1 MDALLSQVLK
11 GVLHRA
17 ALRLGETVLD
27 IGRGTGAS
35 WIAAAVG
42 VRPSGHLSGLDIAA
56 QLLDRARDRAA
67 AAHLAN
73 AVDRHQS
80 IPLFTANDKTPGDA
94 KPISACSIATN
105 FTTAVPSDGPGS
117 IEVSTPRSLK

>member
-42 VRPSGHLSGLDIAA
+42 VGPSGHLSGLDIAA
-56 QLLDRARDRAA
+56 HCWTGHATGRL
-67 AAHLAN
+67 
-73 AVDRHQS
+73 RHTLRM
-80 IPLFTANDKTPGDA
+80 P
-94 KPISACSIATN
+94 
-105 FTTAVPSDGPGS
+105 
-117 IEVSTPRSLK
+117 